1 MKTFEQYCK
10 NKKQNLYLEFFDAID
25 GAVKHID
32 HLEENILN
40 KGKQGVH
47 DALNQIEA
55 SIKYFTEESDYKIS
69 IKFDGAPAVIAGA
82 DPSGR
87 FFVASKSAF
96 AKNPKINYT
105 VEDIERNHGHAPG
118 LVDKLVKALKYL
130 PSLNIKGIYQMDFM
144 FDDQLKQYETP
155 ASIDGVPN
163 ENTFITFTPNTIKYA
178 VSPDSPYGDQIQ
190 KAQIGVAVHIE
201 YEVRDG
207 ILKVKKYTSSPDE
220 FSSSDTV
227 FLFNVLAGKSKQGVS
242 RFTKRLLTDVKRKK
256 ERVLKLSNSIKFK
269 ELEPY
274 NALIKT
280 YINSEIRSGRFL
292 DNIAMST
299 DELVRY
305 NADRYQKQID
315 KLKSDAG
322 KQRKKEQMDAD
333 IGKLTEL
340 RSSVKGVLEITK
352 IIAML
357 KNNLIKI
364 FNEITRND
372 LLGNYLDEGGGQ
384 WQTTAPE
391 GFALS
396 RVNDEGA
403 QITKMVDRQE
413 FSAANFGTG
422 KPGS

>member
-1 MKTFEQYCK
+1 
-10 NKKQNLYLEFFDAID
+10 
-25 GAVKHID
+25 
-32 HLEENILN
+32 
-40 KGKQGVH
+40 
-47 DALNQIEA
+47 
-55 SIKYFTEESDYKIS
+55 
-69 IKFDGAPAVIAGA
+69 
-82 DPSGR
+82 
-87 FFVASKSAF
+87 
-96 AKNPKINYT
+96 
-105 VEDIERNHGHAPG
+105 
-118 LVDKLVKALKYL
+118 
-130 PSLNIKGIYQMDFM
+130 MDFM
-144 FDDQLKQYETP
+144 FDDQLKQLETP
-155 ASIDGVPN
+155 ATIDGVPN

-190 KAQIGVAVHIE
+190 KSQIGVAVHIE

-220 FSSSDTV
+220 FSSSSTV

-256 ERVLKLSNSIKFK
+256 ERVLKLSNNINFK
-269 ELEPY
+269 ELDPY

-333 IGKLTEL
+333 MGKLMEL

-357 KNNLIKI
+357 KNNLVKI

-396 RVNDEGA
+396 KVDDEGA

-422 KPGS
+422 KPGA

>member
-1 MKTFEQYCK
+1 MENFINFYK
-10 NKKQNLYLEFFDAID
+10 NKKETLYLEFFDAID

-40 KGKQGVH
+40 KGKQGVE

-55 SIKYFTEESDYKIS
+55 SIKYFIDESDYKIS
-69 IKFDGAPAVIAGA
+69 IKFDGSPAVVAGT
-82 DPSGR
+82 DPNGR

-118 LVDKLVKALKYL
+118 LVDKLTKALKYL

-144 FDDQLKQYETP
+144 FDDQLKQFETP
-155 ASIDGVPN
+155 ATIDGVPN

-178 VSPDSPYGDQIQ
+178 VTPDSPYGAEIQ
-190 KAQIGVAVHIE
+190 KAQIGVAIHIE
-201 YEVRDG
+201 YMVKDG

-220 FSSSDTV
+220 FSPSNTV
-227 FLFNVLAGKSKQGVS
+227 FLFNVLAGKSKQSVS
-242 RFTKRLLTDVKRKK
+242 RFTKRILTDVKRKK
-256 ERVLKLSNSIKFK
+256 ERVLKLANSIKFE

-322 KQRKKEQMDAD
+322 KQRKKEQMDSD
-333 IGKLTEL
+333 IGKLKEL

-357 KNNLIKI
+357 KNNLVKI

-372 LLGNYLDEGGGQ
+372 LLGNYLDEGNGQ

-396 RVNDEGA
+396 KVDDEGA

-422 KPGS
+422 KPGA